1 MEKNDVVKSVQA
13 NGTFDFQGKTFYK
26 YEVEM
31 ENGDVGEYNSIS
43 ANQNNFVEG
52 AQVDYIYDTSKPKFP
67 KIKPIYNFKA
77 SPSRDGNYQNI
88 QKAQRG
94 DDVQKMIVKQSCLK
108 AAVEY
113 VGPNSQYA
121 NCLEV
126 TKIAQIFVDWVMNDT
141 LPEETKTKKKSKKE
155 TTDLPF

>member
-31 ENGDVGEYNSIS
+31 ENGDVGEYNSVS
-43 ANQNNFVEG
+43 ANQSHFVEG

-67 KIKPIYNFKA
+67 KIKPVYNFKA

-121 NCLEV
+121 NVLEV
-126 TKIAQIFVDWVMNDT
+126 TKIAQLFVDWVMDDT
-141 LPEETKTKKKSKKE
+141 MPETKTKKKSKKE

>member
-13 NGTFDFQGKTFYK
+13 NGTFDFNGKTFYK

-43 ANQNNFVEG
+43 ATQSNFTEG

-67 KIKPIYNFKA
+67 KIKPVYNFKA
-77 SPSRDGNYQNI
+77 SPSRDGNFNNV

-94 DDVQKMIVKQSCLK
+94 DDVQIMIVKQSCLK
-108 AAVEY
+108 AAVEAL
-113 VGPNSQYA
+113 NKNAKTTDILETA
-121 NCLEV
+121 NV
-126 TKIAQIFVDWVMNDT
+126 FVDWVMNDT
-141 LPEETKTKKKSKKE
+141 MPETKTKKKSKKE

>member
-1 MEKNDVVKSVQA
+1 MEKNSIVKSVQA
-13 NGTFDFQGKTFYK
+13 NGTFDFQDKTFYK

-43 ANQNNFVEG
+43 ATQTNFQEG

-67 KIKPIYNFKA
+67 KIKPVYNFKA
-77 SPSRDGNYQNI
+77 SPSRDGNFNNI

-108 AAVEY
+108 AAAECIKRDDADAILRLAGV
-113 VGPNSQYA
+113 
-121 NCLEV
+121 
-126 TKIAQIFVDWVMNDT
+126 FVDWVMNT
-141 LPEETKTKKKSKKE
+141 EYKEVKKAKKGKKE